1 MDGALASPLRRV
13 DVVASQTRIEQTAG
27 FMVVSPDY
35 FPMFDIQVVRGRAF
49 TDREADEGAPV
60 ALVSAATARLLWPG
74 LDPIGQTLDLTST
87 DLRSERTPGHANV
100 RIIGVTEDVANGTM
114 IDGVDVTCVYFATGL
129 RTSLNGRSWC
139 GVTNIA
145 DVRAALARVVN
156 MLGPDVPYRIFAI
169 PEMVGIFAWVF
180 QAFSVTA
187 SLLGVI
193 GCCWRSPGPTRSSRF
208 WSHSAHPSSASAWRS
223 VRAYGRSSKA

>member
-139 GVTNIA
+139 GV
-145 DVRAALARVVN
+145 ARISPTCG
-156 MLGPDVPYRIFAI
+156 L
-169 PEMVGIFAWVF
+169 
-180 QAFSVTA
+180 
-187 SLLGVI
+187 
-193 GCCWRSPGPTRSSRF
+193 RSPGSSICSVLTCHTGFSQSRRWWASSRGCF
-208 WSHSAHPSSASAWRS
+208 RPSR
-223 VRAYGRSSKA
+223 